1 MLIDNLANLNRSTR
15 TTVYAALIVITAVAM
30 YDWIVAPYVTCLSAS
45 QQYESVVDKAMEKNK
60 AVAREVE
67 DKTKK
72 LDELRRQLDVARG
85 TLFVPDR
92 AKAFFSDLQS
102 IAEGAGCTVSELN
115 LIGNKP
121 SSRDKR
127 KTEDTSG
134 VAASSA
140 AMTVSGQYNNILAL
154 VEELQS
160 HPKKI
165 WLDSFEMKVV
175 DVSSGRLECKMTI
188 TVYTIS
194 AFGETSPSGGQ
205 DKGVAL

>member
-1 MLIDNLANLNRSTR
+1 MMLIDNLSNLNRSTR
-15 TTVYAALIVITAVAM
+15 TTVYAALIIIAAIAM

-72 LDELRRQLDVARG
+72 LDELHRQLDVSRS

-92 AKAFFSDLQS
+92 AKALFSDLQS
-102 IAEGAGCTVSELN
+102 IAEGAGCAVSELN

-121 SSRDKR
+121 SSRNKR
-127 KTEDTSG
+127 KTEDASG
-134 VAASSA
+134 VAANSA
-140 AMTVSGQYNNILAL
+140 EMTVSGQYSNILAL
-154 VEELQS
+154 VEELQN

-165 WLDSFEMKVV
+165 WLDSFEMKIA
-175 DVSSGRLECKMTI
+175 DVSTGRLECKMTI
-188 TVYTIS
+188 TVYTI
-194 AFGETSPSGGQ
+194 Q